1 MSQKVVKIYYLYHS
15 GFAVRIKDSLL
26 IFDYYSDEPQE
37 GLRGLSRGTVSQQD
51 LKEAEKVYVFISHN
65 HFDHYNPIVFEWDQV
80 NSNIQYFLS
89 FDVDAPARD
98 KRYYTMNPYQEYK
111 DDSIYVKTYG
121 STDEGVSFM
130 VDIEGFRIFHAGDLN
145 CWYWYYESTPQEL
158 EEDENKFLVELE
170 KITEEDIDIAFFPV
184 DPRLQEYYYMG
195 GEYFIRKLEPKLFIP
210 MHFGDD
216 YSITKTFSQRLAS
229 LPTKIVELS
238 YRGQEIIYQK

>member
-1 MSQKVVKIYYLYHS
+1 M
-15 GFAVRIKDSLL
+15 
-26 IFDYYSDEPQE
+26 
-37 GLRGLSRGTVSQQD
+37 SRGTVSQQD
-51 LKEAEKVYVFISHN
+51 LKEAEKVYVFVSHN

-89 FDVDAPARD
+89 FDVDVPARD

-216 YSITKTFSQRLAS
+216 YSITKTFSQGLH
-229 LPTKIVELS
+229 P
-238 YRGQEIIYQK
+238 YQQK

>member
-51 LKEAEKVYVFISHN
+51 LKEAEKVYVFVSHN

-195 GEYFIRKLEPKLFIP
+195 ENTL
-210 MHFGDD
+210 
-216 YSITKTFSQRLAS
+216 
-229 LPTKIVELS
+229 
-238 YRGQEIIYQK
+238 